1 MQDDTN
7 FKNLEKIAKEKNL
20 EIFKI
25 SAVTGEGLNELFNHV
40 AEILKTL
47 PKEEVVDIEDR
58 IVYTLE
64 DDKDEFEIEVKD
76 NEFFVTGPAVER
88 LMGRVNIGDNE
99 SYAYMEKMLKKLGIE
114 DALKEKGVKE
124 GDTVNI
130 LDWVFEWYE

>member
-1 MQDDTN
+1 M
-7 FKNLEKIAKEKNL
+7 
-20 EIFKI
+20 
-25 SAVTGEGLNELFNHV
+25 
-40 AEILKTL
+40 
-47 PKEEVVDIEDR
+47 DIEDR

-64 DDKDEFEIEVKD
+64 DEEEQFEVKVEN

-114 DALKEKGVKE
+114 DALKKKGVKE

-130 LDWVFEWYE
+130 LEWVFEWYE